1 MLNTPA
7 WPLNIKES
15 LVCLAYVL
23 KLWDNCKL
31 FVYLHNIYRGYE
43 SGAGIRSLQGR
54 GISPPYTLYFLS
66 MTRNRELNI
75 FIDESGEL
83 SAPCR
88 LNSCKDAFYVV
99 SLVFHD
105 QDVDISSLVDDLN
118 YELDIMKIPGISKN
132 HALHSY
138 NLIRGERP
146 YESLD
151 IRERHK
157 LFNKAVD
164 FAGSCARIGVAGK
177 MCVVDRRHYCEPDS
191 ARGVNCRISE
201 SRRQAMEAKIHNWL
215 DDLIL
220 DNRDDLCTFDTI
232 KVYYDNGQ
240 KWLGDLIHESFS
252 RNVVEDELVFK
263 EKVSPSQ
270 YKLFQVADLLCTY
283 SLLCKKRAVSDY
295 TKMTCGFSIPL
306 SKSRIMATTETE
318 ETL

>member
-1 MLNTPA
+1 M
-7 WPLNIKES
+7 
-15 LVCLAYVL
+15 
-23 KLWDNCKL
+23 
-31 FVYLHNIYRGYE
+31 G
-43 SGAGIRSLQGR
+43 
-54 GISPPYTLYFLS
+54 
-66 MTRNRELNI
+66 
-75 FIDESGEL
+75 
-83 SAPCR
+83 
-88 LNSCKDAFYVV
+88 
-99 SLVFHD
+99 
-105 QDVDISSLVDDLN
+105 
-118 YELDIMKIPGISKN
+118 
-132 HALHSY
+132 
-138 NLIRGERP
+138 
-146 YESLD
+146 
-151 IRERHK
+151 
-157 LFNKAVD
+157 
-164 FAGSCARIGVAGK
+164 
-177 MCVVDRRHYCEPDS
+177 
-191 ARGVNCRISE
+191 
-201 SRRQAMEAKIHNWL
+201 AKIHNWL